1 MPENTLD
8 ILYHHFLSSSG
19 VCTDT
24 RKLVPGC
31 LFFALKG
38 PNFDAN
44 QMAETALDQGAALA
58 VVDSESVF
66 SASRRPSQL
75 FLVSDVLRCL
85 QDLSTLHRQ
94 SLNTP
99 LLAIGGSNGKTTTKE
114 LVYRVLAQKF
124 NTIATQGNLNN
135 HIGVPLSLL
144 QLTPETEMA
153 VIELGTNQPGDIQ
166 ELVEI
171 CEPDFGL
178 ITNIGKEHLE
188 GFGSLE
194 GVAREESALFLYL
207 QKERGLAFVNLDD
220 PWLAQMGERLDR
232 VLSFG
237 TKEEAGV
244 YGTLLQS
251 QPGVKL
257 EMDNGFISES
267 HLPGA
272 FNQYNI
278 LAAWAVG
285 RHFKVDDHLIAEAI
299 ASYVPG
305 NNRSQWKE
313 ASGYQFLLDC
323 YNANPSS
330 MELALRSIAENEG
343 EKVVVLGDMLE
354 LGSHAPSEHQAILKL
369 LDELQLKKVVLIGP
383 EFKALNARFP
393 SFEKAEEAAEY
404 LKANAPSAGSLILL
418 KGSRGIAVE
427 KAVAHW
433 LGVKF

>member
-8 ILYHHFLSSSG
+8 NLYRHFLESTG
-19 VCTDT
+19 ICTDT
-24 RKLVPGC
+24 RKLTEGC

-58 VVDSESVF
+58 VIDSDAVF
-66 SASRRPSQL
+66 SASKRQSQL
-75 FLVSDVLRCL
+75 FLVSDVLATL

-94 SLNTP
+94 TLNTP
-99 LLAIGGSNGKTTTKE
+99 ILAIGGSNGKTTTKE
-114 LVYRVLAQKF
+114 LVLRVLAKKF

-144 QLTPETEMA
+144 QLKEDTEMA
-153 VIELGTNQPGDIQ
+153 VIELGTNQPGDIK

-194 GVAREESALFLYL
+194 GVAREESELFFYL
-207 QKERGLAFVNLDD
+207 QKEHGLAFVNLDD
-220 PWLAQMGERLDR
+220 PWLEQMAERLDR
-232 VLSFG
+232 VISFG

-244 YGTLLQS
+244 YGKLVQS

-272 FNQYNI
+272 FNQYNM

-285 RHFKVDDHLIAEAI
+285 RHFEVADYLIAEAI
-299 ASYVPG
+299 REYVPG

-330 MELALRSIAENEG
+330 MELAIRSITEHEG
-343 EKVVVLGDMLE
+343 AKFLILGDMLE
-354 LGSHAPSEHQAILKL
+354 LGSFAKAEHQAILDLLAELKL
-369 LDELQLKKVVLIGP
+369 KDVILIGP
-383 EFKALNARFP
+383 EFKALNAPYP
-393 SFEKAEEAAEY
+393 SFEKAEDAASY
-404 LKANAPSAGSLILL
+404 LSENAPAAGTLILL

-433 LGVKF
+433 L

>member
-8 ILYHHFLSSSG
+8 NLYRHFLDSSG
-19 VCTDT
+19 ICTDT
-24 RKLVPGC
+24 RKLSSGC

-58 VVDSESVF
+58 VIDSETVF
-66 SASRRPSQL
+66 AESKRPDQL
-75 FLVSDVLRCL
+75 FLVSDVLATL

-99 LLAIGGSNGKTTTKE
+99 ILAIGGSNGKTTTKE
-114 LVYRVLAQKF
+114 LVYRVLSKKY

-144 QLTPETEMA
+144 QLTADTEMA
-153 VIELGTNQPGDIQ
+153 VIELGTNQPGDIK

-194 GVAREESALFLYL
+194 GVAREESELFLYL
-207 QKERGLAFVNLDD
+207 QKEHGLAFVNLDD
-220 PWLAQMGERLDR
+220 PWLEQMAERLSR
-232 VLSFG
+232 VVSFG
-237 TKEEAGV
+237 TKEEATV
-244 YGTLLQS
+244 YGKLLQS
-251 QPGVKL
+251 QPGVQL
-257 EMDNGFISES
+257 EMDNGFISDS

-272 FNQYNI
+272 FNQYNM

-285 RHFKVDDHLIAEAI
+285 RHFKVEDYLIAEAI
-299 ASYVPG
+299 REYVPG
-305 NNRSQWKE
+305 NNRSQWKV
-313 ASGYQFLLDC
+313 ASGYNFLLDC

-330 MELALRSIAENEG
+330 MELAIRSIAENQG
-343 EKVVVLGDMLE
+343 EKFLILGDMLE
-354 LGSHAPSEHQAILKL
+354 LGSFAPQEHQAILGL
-369 LDELQLKKVVLIGP
+369 LAELQLKNVILIGP
-383 EFKALNARFP
+383 EFKALNAAYP

-404 LKANAPSAGSLILL
+404 LKANAPATASLILL

-433 LGVKF
+433 LES